1 LVSGLSL
8 VLGAFE
14 FENPGARL
22 TLTEV
27 RPFSLT
33 LALAVLKVK
42 GLDALRKVVKQ
53 WCAIS

>member
-1 LVSGLSL
+1 MSGLSL

>member
-1 LVSGLSL
+1 LVSGVSL

-14 FENPGARL
+14 FKNPGGRL
-22 TLTEV
+22 TLTGA

-42 GLDALRKVVKQ
+42 GFDALRKVVKQ